1 MKKLLTILGS
11 IGLTSTAAISVVA
24 CGTKNR
30 SEVKI
35 DLNTLTLN
43 KESITISEGMTKED
57 VFQAFLNNNKDVT
70 DLEANVDLT
79 FNEPSYTTPG
89 SLIIKAKANTA
100 YTGSIIIT
108 INAIG
113 QTSLND
119 LHLKT
124 LLSLPITKQQAAFDS
139 FIKLNSE
146 VSDLRDNLEIE
157 NFTAPDYNQTG
168 SLEVKAKPNT
178 KYSGTLTITIPELIK
193 TNIARLVT
201 NTIIQGTEKM
211 NKDVA
216 FAAFLEVNNSWTNL
230 NDYVEVDSFAAA
242 TYTSNGSLT
251 IKAKAN
257 TAYTGSVMVRINAIG
272 QTALTDLHLNLELSE
287 AYTNQDDAFNAFLE
301 LNKNVADLR
310 GNVQPGEFVS
320 SSYGT
325 PGSLVINATNSEGK
339 YQGSV
344 TVNFA
349 EIKQTNLNT
358 LNKSAIT
365 GSEKMDEDAAFEVF
379 LKNNNSI
386 TELKDSVVTSE
397 YSKPTYT
404 TPGSLTITAKLGTK
418 YTGSITIVVTAI
430 GQTALTDL
438 HLNLE
443 VDKVYTKQQEAF
455 DAFIKLNPEVSDLRD
470 NLEIESFTAPSKN
483 SFGEL
488 SVKAKPDSKYS
499 GSVKVNLNNIINLDD
514 LSLETNIAVPLE
526 STQEEVFKVF
536 LEKNSDV
543 FKDNLLNL
551 DEVFLE
557 TFQAPKYSVN
567 GRLNIVA
574 KLDSQYRGTV
584 ELRLRYI
591 LTKDNF
597 AAAIKD
603 LSDNDL
609 LQPTVWSGYL
619 TQLGNL
625 AVRFKE
631 FLNWELK
638 EFCDYAKNI
647 TTVYVNNWAW
657 NFPNGVTPSIEDLN
671 TPGYVL
677 HLPNFYCNI
686 YLGFSDGPSIAIPGS
701 WNIWWT
707 TRIWQE
713 TY

>member
-43 KESITISEGMTKED
+43 KEPITISEGMTKED

-89 SLIIKAKANTA
+89 SLIIKAKVNTA

-124 LLSLPITKQQAAFDS
+124 LLSLPVTNQQAAFDS

-157 NFTAPDYNQTG
+157 SFTAPDYNQTG
-168 SLEVKAKPNT
+168 SLEVEAKPNA

-193 TNIARLVT
+193 TNIAHLVT
-201 NTIIQGTEKM
+201 NTTIQGTEKM

-325 PGSLVINATNSEGK
+325 PGSLVINANSEDK

-526 STQEEVFKVF
+526 STQEEVFEVF
-536 LEKNSDV
+536 LEKNSDI

-574 KLDSQYRGTV
+574 KLGSQYRGTV

-647 TTVYVNNWAW
+647 TTLYVNNWAW

>member
-124 LLSLPITKQQAAFDS
+124 LLSLPVTNQQAAFDS

-168 SLEVKAKPNT
+168 SLEVEAKPNT

-325 PGSLVINATNSEGK
+325 PGSLVINANSEDK

-619 TQLGNL
+619 TQLGSL
-625 AVRFKE
+625 AMQFSTL
-631 FLNWELK
+631 LNWGLK

-647 TTVYVNNWAW
+647 KTVFVNNYAW
-657 NFPNGVTPSIEDLN
+657 NFPNGVAPSIEELN

-677 HLPNFYCNI
+677 HLPNFHSTI
-686 YLGFSDGPSIAIPGS
+686 YLGFSDGSSIAISGS
-701 WNIWWT
+701 WNVWWT

>member
-43 KESITISEGMTKED
+43 KEPITISEGMTKED

-100 YTGSIIIT
+100 YTGLIIIT
-108 INAIG
+108 INVIG

-124 LLSLPITKQQAAFDS
+124 LLSLPVTNQQAAFDS

-157 NFTAPDYNQTG
+157 SFTAPDYNQTG
-168 SLEVKAKPNT
+168 SLEVEAKPNT

-325 PGSLVINATNSEGK
+325 PGSLVINANSEDK

-470 NLEIESFTAPSKN
+470 NLEIESFTPPSKN

-526 STQEEVFKVF
+526 STQEEVFEVF

-574 KLDSQYRGTV
+574 KLGSQYRGTV

-591 LTKDNF
+591 LTRDNF

-619 TQLGNL
+619 TQLGSL

-631 FLNWELK
+631 FLSWELK

-647 TTVYVNNWAW
+647 TTLYVNNWAW

>member
-1 MKKLLTILGS
+1 
-11 IGLTSTAAISVVA
+11 
-24 CGTKNR
+24 
-30 SEVKI
+30 
-35 DLNTLTLN
+35 
-43 KESITISEGMTKED
+43 
-57 VFQAFLNNNKDVT
+57 
-70 DLEANVDLT
+70 
-79 FNEPSYTTPG
+79 
-89 SLIIKAKANTA
+89 
-100 YTGSIIIT
+100 
-108 INAIG
+108 
-113 QTSLND
+113 
-119 LHLKT
+119 
-124 LLSLPITKQQAAFDS
+124 
-139 FIKLNSE
+139 
-146 VSDLRDNLEIE
+146 
-157 NFTAPDYNQTG
+157 
-168 SLEVKAKPNT
+168 
-178 KYSGTLTITIPELIK
+178 
-193 TNIARLVT
+193 
-201 NTIIQGTEKM
+201 
-211 NKDVA
+211 
-216 FAAFLEVNNSWTNL
+216 
-230 NDYVEVDSFAAA
+230 
-242 TYTSNGSLT
+242 
-251 IKAKAN
+251 
-257 TAYTGSVMVRINAIG
+257 MVRINAIG

-325 PGSLVINATNSEGK
+325 PGSLVINANSEDK

-526 STQEEVFKVF
+526 STQEEVFEVF
-536 LEKNSDV
+536 LEKNSDI

-574 KLDSQYRGTV
+574 KLGSQYRGTV

-631 FLNWELK
+631 FLN
-638 EFCDYAKNI
+638 
-647 TTVYVNNWAW
+647 
-657 NFPNGVTPSIEDLN
+657 
-671 TPGYVL
+671 
-677 HLPNFYCNI
+677 
-686 YLGFSDGPSIAIPGS
+686 
-701 WNIWWT
+701 
-707 TRIWQE
+707 
-713 TY
+713 

>member
-124 LLSLPITKQQAAFDS
+124 LLSLPVTKQQAAFDS

-146 VSDLRDNLEIE
+146 VSDLRDNLEIK

-168 SLEVKAKPNT
+168 SLEVEAKPNT

-272 QTALTDLHLNLELSE
+272 QTALTDLHLNLELTE

>member
-1 MKKLLTILGS
+1 
-11 IGLTSTAAISVVA
+11 
-24 CGTKNR
+24 
-30 SEVKI
+30 
-35 DLNTLTLN
+35 
-43 KESITISEGMTKED
+43 
-57 VFQAFLNNNKDVT
+57 
-70 DLEANVDLT
+70 
-79 FNEPSYTTPG
+79 
-89 SLIIKAKANTA
+89 
-100 YTGSIIIT
+100 
-108 INAIG
+108 
-113 QTSLND
+113 
-119 LHLKT
+119 
-124 LLSLPITKQQAAFDS
+124 
-139 FIKLNSE
+139 
-146 VSDLRDNLEIE
+146 
-157 NFTAPDYNQTG
+157 
-168 SLEVKAKPNT
+168 
-178 KYSGTLTITIPELIK
+178 
-193 TNIARLVT
+193 
-201 NTIIQGTEKM
+201 
-211 NKDVA
+211 
-216 FAAFLEVNNSWTNL
+216 
-230 NDYVEVDSFAAA
+230 
-242 TYTSNGSLT
+242 
-251 IKAKAN
+251 
-257 TAYTGSVMVRINAIG
+257 
-272 QTALTDLHLNLELSE
+272 
-287 AYTNQDDAFNAFLE
+287 
-301 LNKNVADLR
+301 
-310 GNVQPGEFVS
+310 
-320 SSYGT
+320 
-325 PGSLVINATNSEGK
+325 
-339 YQGSV
+339 
-344 TVNFA
+344 
-349 EIKQTNLNT
+349 
-358 LNKSAIT
+358 
-365 GSEKMDEDAAFEVF
+365 
-379 LKNNNSI
+379 
-386 TELKDSVVTSE
+386 
-397 YSKPTYT
+397 
-404 TPGSLTITAKLGTK
+404 
-418 YTGSITIVVTAI
+418 AI